1 MPSFENAT
9 SLVTQPLL
17 LVVMGVSGVG
27 KSTIATEVAKRSGFI
42 FLDADDL
49 HSDEAIAQMS
59 QGIPLTDKQR
69 EPWIQ
74 RIYRQLCDYRSDNA
88 NCILA
93 YSGLKQQHRE
103 IIFSSYQHRA
113 GVLLT
118 AGEQVINKR
127 LANRRE
133 HFMSPQLLSSQIAD
147 MEPFD
152 ENVPLLVCDVTATVS
167 QLVAEVEGFV
177 RLVQGERAI

>member
-88 NCILA
+88 N
-93 YSGLKQQHRE
+93 
-103 IIFSSYQHRA
+103 
-113 GVLLT
+113 
-118 AGEQVINKR
+118 
-127 LANRRE
+127 
-133 HFMSPQLLSSQIAD
+133 
-147 MEPFD
+147 
-152 ENVPLLVCDVTATVS
+152 
-167 QLVAEVEGFV
+167 
-177 RLVQGERAI
+177 